1 MTSHP
6 QDRSNALL
14 LAVKTSQDST
24 VLRNVGLPLAHTAI
38 ALASIQ
44 RGLGKL
50 LVNKAP
56 KTEKTCGKLRKNGS
70 FKHIGNFW
78 GIFCLKITS
87 G

>member
-56 KTEKTCGKLRKNGS
+56 KTEKTCGN
-70 FKHIGNFW
+70 
-78 GIFCLKITS
+78 
-87 G
+87 